1 MSNKVA
7 LLDKAQISLDSL
19 QRQDY
24 LRVIKTIESLV
35 TFPFNPSLQVH
46 KLKLKE
52 NYFLARASL
61 KYRVIFKHQD
71 NEITITDI
79 VNHDRL
85 QRLYGSI
92 SNKERTIET
101 A

>member
-1 MSNKVA
+1 MLNKVA

-19 QRQDY
+19 PSQDY
-24 LRVIKTIESLV
+24 SKVKKTIEDLL
-35 TFPFNPSLQVH
+35 TFPLNPSLQVH
-46 KLKLKE
+46 KLKLRE

-61 KYRVIFKHQD
+61 KYRVIFQHQG
-71 NEITITDI
+71 NEIIVTDI

-85 QRLYGSI
+85 EKLYSSI
-92 SNKERTIET
+92 AKKERVIES

>member
-24 LRVIKTIESLV
+24 LRVIKTIKSLV
-35 TFPFNPSLQVH
+35 TFPSNPSLQVH

-52 NYFLARASL
+52 NYFLAKAGL
-61 KYRVIFKHQD
+61 KYRVIFQYQD
-71 NEITITDI
+71 DEIIVTDI

-92 SNKERTIET
+92 SKKERTIET

>member
-19 QRQDY
+19 QKQDY
-24 LRVIKTIESLV
+24 SRVIKTIESLV
-35 TFPFNPSLQVH
+35 TFPSNPSLQVH

-52 NYFLARASL
+52 NYFLAKAGL
-61 KYRVIFKHQD
+61 KYRVIFQYQD
-71 NEITITDI
+71 DEIIVTDI

-85 QRLYGSI
+85 QGLYGSI
-92 SNKERTIET
+92 SKKERIIET

>member
-1 MSNKVA
+1 MSNKVV

-19 QRQDY
+19 QKQDY
-24 LRVIKTIESLV
+24 LRVIKTIESLA
-35 TFPFNPSLQVH
+35 TFPFNTSLQVH
-46 KLKLKE
+46 KLHLKE
-52 NYFLARASL
+52 NYFLARAGL
-61 KYRVIFKHQD
+61 KYRLIFQCQD
-71 NEITITDI
+71 DEIIVTDI

-92 SNKERTIET
+92 SKKELTIET